1 MKQIFS
7 YLIPYRA
14 RMAVGFAIKVAAT
27 IVELLIPWALSVM
40 VDRVIPTGNIGFVF
54 AWGGVMVLFAVLALI
69 GNIVANRMASLVARN
84 TTERIRLQL
93 FSKISFLSSRQ
104 QEQIGQA
111 SLISRSTSDTYN
123 IHQFIGMMQR
133 LGVRQPI
140 MLVGGLA
147 VTLSMDAP
155 LTCIM
160 LALLP
165 VMALLVFLF
174 SSQGVP
180 MYTKVQEAVD
190 RFVRLVREDIAGIR
204 VIKALSKTD
213 TEREKFAKINEEV
226 VTRDQRA
233 GMVMGAMNP
242 VMSVILN
249 VGLVLVLFVG
259 AKRVNAGQ
267 TTPGVIMAF
276 MSYVTII
283 LNSILFLSRIF
294 VMYSKA
300 SASAKRISEVLNL
313 PEDLMVEHLPDG
325 GQLQTENKADAPQQ
339 VNINENKVESEKKT
353 DITAL
358 PQIVFDHVSFRYEDG
373 DGADCLHDVSFTV
386 NKGETLGII
395 GATGSGKST
404 IVNLLMR
411 YYDPDQGHVYVNG
424 RDVRTYSSKELMPL
438 FGAAFQND
446 VIFHDTIYENIRF
459 GRDVSK
465 EEAMAAAKD
474 AQAAEFIEEK
484 GLDTM
489 LAIRGMDLSGG
500 QKQRL
505 LIARALAKRP
515 QILVLDDSSSALDYA
530 TDARLR
536 SAIRA
541 HYGNITSVIVA
552 QRISSIYRADK
563 IIVLEDGEMIGY
575 GTHKELMESCEVYR
589 EISQS
594 QMGGGI
600 DE

>member
-14 RMAVGFAIKVAAT
+14 RMAVGFVIKVAAT

-54 AWGGVMVLFAVLALI
+54 AWGGVMVLFAILALI

-160 LALLP
+160 LSLLP

-276 MSYVTII
+276 MSSVTII

-313 PEDLMVEHLPDG
+313 PEDLMVEHLPSG
-325 GQLQTENKADAPQQ
+325 GKL
-339 VNINENKVESEKKT
+339 
-353 DITAL
+353 AL

-530 TDARLR
+530 TDARFR
-536 SAIRA
+536 SAIRE

-575 GTHKELMESCEVYR
+575 GTHKELMENCEVYR

>member
-7 YLIPYRA
+7 YLVPYKA

-40 VDRVIPTGNIGFVF
+40 VDDVIPTGSIGYVF
-54 AWGGVMVLFAVLALI
+54 AWGGVMILFALLALI

-111 SLISRSTSDTYN
+111 SLISRATSDTYN
-123 IHQFIGMMQR
+123 IHHFIGMMQR

-140 MLVGGLA
+140 MLIGGLT
-147 VTLSMDAP
+147 VTLSMDAS

-160 LALLP
+160 LAMLP
-165 VMALLVFLF
+165 IMGILICLF
-174 SSQGVP
+174 SSRGVP
-180 MYTKVQEAVD
+180 MYTKVQEALD
-190 RFVRLVREDIAGIR
+190 RFIRLVREDITGIR
-204 VIKALSKTD
+204 VIKALSKTN
-213 TEREKFAKINEEV
+213 TEREKFEKVNEEV
-226 VTRDQRA
+226 VTRDRRA
-233 GMVMGAMNP
+233 GIIMGAMHP
-242 VMSVILN
+242 VMSILLN
-249 VGLVLVLFVG
+249 LGLILVLYVG
-259 AKRVNAGQ
+259 AGRVNDGK

-294 VMYSKA
+294 VLYSKA
-300 SASAKRISEVLNL
+300 SASAKRISEVLNM
-313 PEDLMVEHLPDG
+313 PEDLLVEDEEKCKKLPK
-325 GQLQTENKADAPQQ
+325 ENM
-339 VNINENKVESEKKT
+339 
-353 DITAL
+353 
-358 PQIVFDHVSFRYEDG
+358 PQIKFEHVSFKYEDG
-373 DGADCLHDVSFTV
+373 DKDDCLHDISFSV

-404 IVNLLMR
+404 IINLLMR
-411 YYDPDQGHVYVNG
+411 YYDPDEGHVYVNG
-424 RDVRTYSSKELMPL
+424 RDVRTYASKELTSL

-446 VIFHDTIYENIRF
+446 VIFHDTISENIRF
-459 GRDVSK
+459 GRNVS
-465 EEAMAAAKD
+465 EEELMMAAAD
-474 AQAAEFIEEK
+474 AQAKDFIEEK

-505 LIARALAKRP
+505 LISRALAGNP

-530 TDARLR
+530 TDAKLR
-536 SAIRA
+536 AAIRE

-552 QRISSIYRADK
+552 QRISSIYHADK
-563 IIVLEDGEMIGY
+563 IIVLEDGKMIGY
-575 GTHKELMESCEVYR
+575 GKHEELMENCDVYR
-589 EISQS
+589 EISES
-594 QMGGGI
+594 QMGGRI

>member
-14 RMAVGFAIKVAAT
+14 RMAVGFVIKVAAT

-54 AWGGVMVLFAVLALI
+54 AWGGVMVLFAILALI

-123 IHQFIGMMQR
+123 IHQFLGMMQR

-160 LALLP
+160 LSLLP

-313 PEDLMVEHLPDG
+313 PEDLMVEHLPSG
-325 GQLQTENKADAPQQ
+325 GKL
-339 VNINENKVESEKKT
+339 
-353 DITAL
+353 AL

-530 TDARLR
+530 TDARFR
-536 SAIRA
+536 SAIRE

-575 GTHKELMESCEVYR
+575 GTHKELMENCEVYR

>member
-14 RMAVGFAIKVAAT
+14 RMAVGFSIKVAAT
-27 IVELLIPWALSVM
+27 IVELLIPWALSIM
-40 VDRVIPTGNIGFVF
+40 VDKVIPTENIGFVF
-54 AWGGVMVLFAVLALI
+54 AWGGVMILFALLALL

-93 FSKISFLSSRQ
+93 FSKISFLSARQ

-140 MLVGGLA
+140 MLIGGLA
-147 VTLSMDAP
+147 VTLSMDAS

-165 VMALLVFLF
+165 VMALLVYLF
-174 SSQGVP
+174 SSKGVP

-213 TEREKFAKINEEV
+213 TERNKFAKINEEV
-226 VTRDQRA
+226 VTRDQHA
-233 GMVMGAMNP
+233 GMIMGAMNP
-242 VMSVILN
+242 VMSIILN
-249 VGLVLVLFVG
+249 IGLVLVLFVG
-259 AKRVNAGQ
+259 AKRVNEGL

-300 SASAKRISEVLNL
+300 SASARRISEVLNL
-313 PEDLMVEHLPDG
+313 PEDLMVEHPVGNVDSVV
-325 GQLQTENKADAPQQ
+325 EKA
-339 VNINENKVESEKKT
+339 VNEAEEAAAKETGAEFV
-353 DITAL
+353 L
-358 PQIVFDHVSFRYEDG
+358 PQIIFDHVSFRYEDG
-373 DGADCLHDVSFTV
+373 DGEDCLHDVSFTV

-395 GATGSGKST
+395 GATGSGKTT

-411 YYDPDQGHVYVNG
+411 YYDPDEGHIYANG
-424 RDVRTYSSKELMPL
+424 RDVRTYTSKELMPL

-465 EEAMAAAKD
+465 KEAMAAAQD
-474 AQAAEFIEEK
+474 AQAVEFIEEK
-484 GLDTM
+484 GLDAM

-505 LIARALAKRP
+505 LITRALAKHP

-536 SAIRA
+536 RAIQEN
-541 HYGNITSVIVA
+541 YGDLTSIIVA

-563 IIVLEDGEMIGY
+563 IIVLEDGKMIGY

-600 DE
+600 DEA

>member
-14 RMAVGFAIKVAAT
+14 RMAVGFSIKVAAT
-27 IVELLIPWALSVM
+27 IVELLIPWALSIM
-40 VDRVIPTGNIGFVF
+40 VDKVIPTENIGFVF
-54 AWGGVMVLFAVLALI
+54 AWGGVMILFALLALL

-93 FSKISFLSSRQ
+93 FSKISFLSARQ

-140 MLVGGLA
+140 MLIGGLA

-165 VMALLVFLF
+165 VMAFLVYLF
-174 SSQGVP
+174 SSKGVP

-213 TEREKFAKINEEV
+213 TERSKFAKINEEV
-226 VTRDQRA
+226 VTRDQHA
-233 GMVMGAMNP
+233 GMIMGAMNP
-242 VMSVILN
+242 VMSIILN
-249 VGLVLVLFVG
+249 IGLVLVLFVG
-259 AKRVNAGQ
+259 AKRVNEGL

-283 LNSILFLSRIF
+283 LNVDSVVEKAVNEAETAAAKETGAEF
-294 VMYSKA
+294 V
-300 SASAKRISEVLNL
+300 
-313 PEDLMVEHLPDG
+313 
-325 GQLQTENKADAPQQ
+325 
-339 VNINENKVESEKKT
+339 
-353 DITAL
+353 L
-358 PQIVFDHVSFRYEDG
+358 PQIIFDHVSFRYEDG
-373 DGADCLHDVSFTV
+373 DGEDCLHDVSFTV

-395 GATGSGKST
+395 GATGSGKTT

-411 YYDPDQGHVYVNG
+411 YYDPDEGHIYVNG
-424 RDVRTYSSKELMPL
+424 RDVRTYTSKELMPL

-465 EEAMAAAKD
+465 KEAMAAAQD
-474 AQAAEFIEEK
+474 AQAVEFIEEK

-505 LIARALAKRP
+505 LITRALAKHP

-536 SAIRA
+536 RAIQEN
-541 HYGNITSVIVA
+541 YGDLTSIIVA

-575 GTHKELMESCEVYR
+575 GTHKNLMESCEVYR

-600 DE
+600 DEA

>member
-1 MKQIFS
+1 MKQIFP

-14 RMAVGFAIKVAAT
+14 RMAVGFVIKVAAT

-54 AWGGVMVLFAVLALI
+54 AWGGVMVLFAILALI

-160 LALLP
+160 LSLLP

-313 PEDLMVEHLPDG
+313 PEDLMVEHLPSG
-325 GQLQTENKADAPQQ
+325 GKL
-339 VNINENKVESEKKT
+339 
-353 DITAL
+353 AL

-530 TDARLR
+530 TDARFR
-536 SAIRA
+536 SAIRE

-575 GTHKELMESCEVYR
+575 GTHKELMENCEVYR